1 MTLIDHGQ
9 AKNLWGL
16 WAFVLPVSK
25 QLGLIP
31 KHAFKYKVYR
41 SGKKNNHSLS
51 NMPQFL
57 PTHFAFLV
65 WIKAEARVY
74 T

>member
-16 WAFVLPVSK
+16 WAFVLPVAK
-25 QLGLIP
+25 QLGPIP

-41 SGKKNNHSLS
+41 SGKKKFPFQYAPVPPNPFCISSLD
-51 NMPQFL
+51 
-57 PTHFAFLV
+57 
-65 WIKAEARVY
+65 
-74 T
+74 